1 LEEGNIMAVKIRL
14 ARAGAKKHPYYHV
27 VAADSRSPRDGK
39 FIEAF
44 GSYDPTAHP
53 HKLAIDGERLA
64 YWLKSGAKPTETVA
78 HLIKEHKRAQPVAA
92 KA

>member
-1 LEEGNIMAVKIRL
+1 MAVKIRL

-27 VAADSRSPRDGK
+27 VATDSRSPRDGK

-44 GSYDPTAHP
+44 GAYDPTATP
-53 HKLAIDGERLA
+53 HRLEIDDARLE
-64 YWLKSGAKPTETVA
+64 YWIKAGAQPTETVSQ
-78 HLIKEHKRAQPVAA
+78 LIKEHKKAPAAA

>member
-1 LEEGNIMAVKIRL
+1 MAVKIRL

-39 FIEAF
+39 FIEAI
-44 GSYDPTAHP
+44 GAYDPTQKP
-53 HKLAIDGERLA
+53 HKLEFDDARLTH
-64 YWLKSGAKPTETVA
+64 WLSSGAQPTETVA
-78 HLIKEHKRAQPVAA
+78 QLIKEHRKAQPAAEA